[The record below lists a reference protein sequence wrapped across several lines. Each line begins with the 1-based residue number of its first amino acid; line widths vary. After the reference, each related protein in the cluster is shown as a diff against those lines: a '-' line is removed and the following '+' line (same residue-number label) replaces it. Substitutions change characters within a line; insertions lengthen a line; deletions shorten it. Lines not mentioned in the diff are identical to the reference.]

1 MIHYDATLYS
11 IIKCYFYKFK
21 ASFFN
26 LQKILWMYN
35 TFQLYCAFHNN
46 NNMIPLL
53 IQWISGDIFG
63 RLPEYC
69 KTNNHLKLTNLKI
82 HLEKQHHDY
91 LLCFIWN
98 IPTNITKSHWSTS
111 LLEQKKSF
119 LFLLF
124 IQTSHLLTVMFQPF
138 GIKNYFWIL

>member
-1 MIHYDATLYS
+1 MQHFTAFM
-11 IIKCYFYKFK
+11 IKCYFYKFK

-26 LQKILWMYN
+26 LQRIFPSFLWMYN
-35 TFQLYCAFHNN
+35 TFQLNCAFHNNN

-69 KTNNHLKLTNLKI
+69 KTNNCLKSTNLKI

-98 IPTNITKSHWSTS
+98 ITTYITKSHWSTS
-111 LLEQKKSF
+111 LPEQKS
-119 LFLLF
+119 LFSSYCLF
-124 IQTSHLLTVMFQPF
+124 KQAT
-138 GIKNYFWIL
+138 